1 MLPTIFNMFSFVD
14 CPDYELAQ
22 SGKKHSL
29 LIASAQVNSAIID
42 VLNQFLN
49 IFQGADCGRFTI
61 QVNI

>member
-42 VLNQFLN
+42 VLN
-49 IFQGADCGRFTI
+49 
-61 QVNI
+61 